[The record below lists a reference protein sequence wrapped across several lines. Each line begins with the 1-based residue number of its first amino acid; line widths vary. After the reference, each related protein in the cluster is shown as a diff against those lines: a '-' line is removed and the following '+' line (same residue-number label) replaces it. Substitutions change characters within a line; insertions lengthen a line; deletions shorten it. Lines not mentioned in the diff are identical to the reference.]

1 VAAAV
6 AAASR
11 AAPDP
16 EPEPEPQ
23 QQAAVEPEAQ
33 DEPEVADAAPS
44 RPTGRT
50 VAEQA
55 TFVNAIS
62 LNRINLIG
70 VYGTQSNRYALIRQ
84 ANGRYK
90 KVSVGDRID
99 GGTIAAITDDEV
111 RYQKGGR
118 MIALEMPRG

>member
-1 VAAAV
+1 M
-6 AAASR
+6 
-11 AAPDP
+11 
-16 EPEPEPQ
+16 
-23 QQAAVEPEAQ
+23 
-33 DEPEVADAAPS
+33 
-44 RPTGRT
+44 
-50 VAEQA
+50 AEQA

-99 GGTIAAITDDEV
+99 GGTVAAITDDEV